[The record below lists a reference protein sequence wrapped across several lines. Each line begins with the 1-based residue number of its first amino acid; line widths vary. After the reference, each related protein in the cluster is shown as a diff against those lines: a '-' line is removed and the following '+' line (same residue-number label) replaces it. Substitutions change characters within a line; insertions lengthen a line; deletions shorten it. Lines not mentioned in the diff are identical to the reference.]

1 MYFLSQTILLR
12 EETLNKLELIQKF
25 KEKCQLTK
33 QESSEVVEMFFFE
46 MVNAFVKG
54 ERVEIRGLCSFYI
67 KDYKPYTGRNPK
79 TGEKVSIPAKKLPFF
94 KCGKELKDRVDYPA
108 N

>member
-1 MYFLSQTILLR
+1 M
-12 EETLNKLELIQKF
+12 NKLELIQEL

-33 QESSEVVEMFFFE
+33 EEASEVVKIFFNEMA
-46 MVNAFVKG
+46 NAFVKG

-79 TGEKVSIPAKKLPFF
+79 TGEKVLIPAKKLPFF
-94 KCGKELKDRVDYPA
+94 KCGKELKERVDYPVK
-108 N
+108 